1 MSTPTPSPSPGPSP
15 GPAPA
20 LSLRGIH
27 KAFGAVKAV
36 RHADLEVAA
45 GEVVALLG
53 ANGAGKSTL
62 VNIVGG
68 VHRPDGGRM
77 ARGGEPVAF
86 HGPHDASLAGIAFVQ
101 QELTLFPTMTVAENV
116 FADAYPTRGGR
127 LDTALMRTRTAE
139 LLKTLGAEL
148 DPDETLEGLSTGA
161 CQMVEIARAMRGAP
175 DVVIFDEPTSSLAAN
190 EKARFHDVVRLLA
203 GEGVAV
209 IYITHFIDE
218 IFGVCDRAVVMRE
231 GETVQNF
238 TVSETDHAAIVEA
251 MLGSVAAGG
260 RLAPHDPAPGATLLE
275 VNALTLP
282 GRVEAASFHLSR
294 GEIVGLW
301 GLLGSG
307 RTELVRALL
316 GLDGAPS
323 GTIALD
329 RDGTGLRPANPAAV
343 RAAAAF
349 VTEDRK
355 GEGLL
360 LPFSVARNVAVPN
373 LDRLSGAGG
382 HMRFGAMRAMAR
394 QAIEALSIKVSG
406 PGQRV
411 STLSGGNQ
419 QKVVFG
425 KWMAAEPDLLIL
437 DEPTRGLDLGAKA
450 DILTLAVEAANR
462 GAAVLLI
469 SSELEELMR
478 VSHRYLI
485 MRERKIVGELPG
497 ASDETAL
504 IAALSDP
511 MVAA

>member
-1 MSTPTPSPSPGPSP
+1 MSGT
-15 GPAPA
+15 APA
-20 LSLRGIH
+20 LALRGIR
-27 KAFGAVKAV
+27 KSFGAVEAV
-36 RHADLEVAA
+36 RRGDLEVAA

-68 VHRPDGGRM
+68 VHRPDAGEVL
-77 ARGGEPVAF
+77 RGGQSVAF
-86 HGPHDASLAGIAFVQ
+86 AGPHDATRAGIAFVQ

-127 LDTALMRTRTAE
+127 LDRAHMRKRTAE
-139 LLKTLGAEL
+139 LLKTLGADL
-148 DPDETLEGLSTGA
+148 DPDQTLEGLSTGA

-175 DVVIFDEPTSSLAAN
+175 DVVVFDEPTSSLAAN
-190 EKARFHDVVRLLA
+190 EKARFDQVVRLLA
-203 GEGVAV
+203 DRGVAV

-231 GETVQNF
+231 GDTVKNF
-238 TVSETDHAAIVEA
+238 VVAETDHAQIVEA
-251 MLGSVAAGG
+251 MLGSIAASG
-260 RLAPHDPAPGATLLE
+260 RLAPVDPSPGAPLLK
-275 VNALTLP
+275 VQNLALP
-282 GRVEAASFHLSR
+282 GRVENASFTLAR

-307 RTELVRALL
+307 RTEMVRALL
-316 GLDGAPS
+316 GLDGTPE
-323 GTIALD
+323 GDILLD
-329 RDGTGLRPANPAAV
+329 ADEAGLAKASPDEV

-355 GEGLL
+355 AEGLL
-360 LPFSVARNVAVPN
+360 LPFSVADNIALPN
-373 LDRLSGAGG
+373 LPALSGALGQ
-382 HMRFGAMRAMAR
+382 MRFGAMRAIAR
-394 QAIEALSIKVSG
+394 QAIDALSIKVAG

-411 STLSGGNQ
+411 GTLSGGNQ

-425 KWMAAEPDLLIL
+425 KWMASEPNLLIL

-450 DILTLAVEAANR
+450 DILRLSVEAAER
-462 GAAVLLI
+462 GAAVLVI

-485 MRERKIVGELPG
+485 IRERRIVGELPG
-497 ASDETAL
+497 TADEATL
-504 IAALSDP
+504 IAALSDEL
-511 MVAA
+511 AARPRGQAAA